1 MEGNDGDDTLRGG
14 NGNDELYG
22 GSENGR
28 EDASDGKDTLY
39 GEAGNDEMY
48 GGGGDDT
55 LDGGSGN
62 DELYG
67 GYGKDT
73 LRGGSGRDELYGG
86 EGDDVIDGGSG
97 DDELVGGNG
106 EDVFRFSRSQGDDTI
121 EDFRAGEDKIDLSAF
136 TNISDIDDRDL
147 RITVLGDGVEIDL
160 PGSGTIEL
168 EGVSTGLDA
177 DDFIFAKDSG
187 GDGGGDGD
195 SDGDGD
201 DDGDDDDDTDT
212 PVVGDADPD
221 RLHGTPGPD
230 NLNGGGGNDVLYGSR
245 GNDTL
250 TGGAGVDSYEGGPG
264 DDILV
269 VDYADFTDGKAAPN
283 TGDRTVAPV
292 IDGGPGSDTLSFAD
306 FRDVDGDGDGV
317 MITATGQVTYRR
329 MKTDDTDDSNG
340 VIAAGL
346 FRGIEHFI
354 GSRYDDVI
362 MGTAGD
368 DIIEGGAGQ
377 DNLNGG
383 TGMDTVSYRS
393 SSSSVTIR
401 LAADGTATNGLKGHA
416 AGDTLENFENI
427 IGSAHDDILTG
438 NASNNVIE
446 GLAGAD
452 TLDGGAGID
461 TLSYVSSNAAV
472 TIDLNQGTGDFDDN
486 TNTIKTA
493 SGGHAAGDKIRY
505 ESFENVRGSAF
516 GDSITGDNNNNVLDG
531 GPGGDRL
538 NGDDEAANGFDIVTY
553 ANAAAG
559 VTVDLS
565 SVSESNGVITIR
577 NGSGRGEARGDTF
590 IDIERFVGSNHD
602 DFFYAG
608 PEDDHITG
616 GVGTDTISYERS
628 ARYAVVVDISGDAAQ
643 TGDGSAG
650 VSGRP
655 TTYNPYEMGD
665 TLLGFEN
672 IIGTNVSSSATKR
685 DRGSGTAFHDEL
697 TGDPGPNRIEGRGG
711 DDRLVG
717 GDGDDTLIG
726 GRGDDRL
733 QGDGGRDTFVF
744 SRGDGDDTITSG
756 DFTGGASGDILDL
769 SAFGRG
775 FYITAQV
782 DGDGNVTNENVIRI
796 SSSQEINVGTAI
808 TGLNEA
814 NFRFNN
820 DGNDSI
826 TGTSGVNYIWGGAG
840 NDRINGGNGNDRLH
854 GGRGDDVI
862 NGQAGADVLNG
873 GEGGETNGDTL
884 SYAGS
889 PRGATT
895 GDNPNPRTG
904 VTVTLNSNP
913 DAGMNTNTHAEGD
926 TFADGGGNFENLIG
940 SSHDDMLTG
949 DGQGNVIEGGSG
961 NDTLAGGDGADTLKG
976 GSGNDVI
983 DEGSNDDSSDKV
995 EGGSGRDRLVGYG
1008 TGLTGDFL
1016 SYEGSSSG
1024 VTIDLSETT
1033 STTNPVVRLST
1044 EGQSDVFSITHIKVS
1059 RGDAAGDIATGF
1071 NNIIGG
1077 RGADT
1082 LTGNDSANILRGM
1095 GGNDTLKGGGGDDT
1109 LEGGPGRD
1117 TLEGGGGGE
1126 AAGDIATYAN
1136 ATAGITLDL
1145 SGGNASTGDA
1155 AGDTFEDIERYVGSS
1170 YDDTFIA
1177 GRSAD
1182 NIDGGADGSDTVSYI
1197 RSNVGVM
1204 VTLDGTANETGGY
1217 AAGDTLAENIVNIIG
1232 SNFADTLTAASGGS
1246 AITGGRGD
1254 DTLTGGAGSD
1264 TFVFASGDG
1273 DDEINQ
1279 FTITGGQDKID
1290 LSAFNSIASMDDL
1303 KDDIS
1308 DRGGDIEIDLP
1319 NGGELRLNAPTGFN
1333 NTDNDF
1339 HGLIPDNFI
1348 FYTKKISGSIGDRF
1362 NNEINGTSGAN
1373 TLYGEGGKDTI
1384 NGGAGDDEIYGGED
1398 NDTLNGGAGNDWLDG
1413 GPGDDRF
1420 VFEPGHGDD
1429 YIMDFETT
1437 RDKIDLSAFKNDAGE
1452 ALIGSVTIPEAEN
1465 GIIVIDLTSYEGG
1478 GTITIFD
1485 SAIVVGD
1492 FVLM

>member
-1 MEGNDGDDTLRGG
+1 MLYGG

-22 GSENGR
+22 GT
-28 EDASDGKDTLY
+28 EDASDDANDGQDMLY

-67 GYGKDT
+67 GGGKDT
-73 LRGGSGRDELYGG
+73 LMGGSGRDEINGG
-86 EGDDVIDGGSG
+86 DGDDTIDGGSG
-97 DDELVGGNG
+97 DDDLTGGEG
-106 EDVFRFSRSQGDDTI
+106 QDTFRFARNGGDDTI
-121 EDFRAGEDKIDLSAF
+121 EDFIAGEDKIDLRAF
-136 TNISDIDDRDL
+136 TNISGFDDSDL
-147 RITVLGDGVEIDL
+147 RITERSGDVEIDL

-168 EGVSTGLDA
+168 EDVSGLSA
-177 DDFIFAKDSG
+177 DDFIFVGDSS
-187 GDGGGDGD
+187 GDDDGDGD
-195 SDGDGD
+195 GDGDGD
-201 DDGDDDDDTDT
+201 DDDDSGT

-221 RLHGTPGPD
+221 RLHGTAGAD

-264 DDILV
+264 DDTLV
-269 VDYADFTDGKAAPN
+269 VDYADFTDGKATNP
-283 TGDRTVAPV
+283 GDRTDAGV

-317 MITATGQVTYRR
+317 RIQGTFIRYKGNIATDILGVGTGSDGITGSVFI
-329 MKTDDTDDSNG
+329 N
-340 VIAAGL
+340 
-346 FRGIEHFI
+346 IEHFI
-354 GSRYDDVI
+354 GSRYDDDI
-362 MGTAGD
+362 TGTTGN

-377 DNLNGG
+377 DELDGG
-383 TGMDTVSYRS
+383 AGTMDTVSYRS

-401 LAADGTATNGLKGHA
+401 LAAAGSPTNGLKGHA

-531 GPGGDRL
+531 GPGGDQL
-538 NGDDEAANGFDIVTY
+538 NGDDEAADDGFDIVTY

-577 NGSGRGEARGDTF
+577 NSSGQGDARGDTF

-608 PEDDHITG
+608 PNPDYITG
-616 GVGTDTISYERS
+616 GGGTDTISYERS
-628 ARYAVVVDISGDAAQ
+628 TRAAVVVDIPNTDVDTNTQ
-643 TGDGSAG
+643 TGNGSLGITPPLAN
-650 VSGRP
+650 
-655 TTYNPYEMGD
+655 YKPYETGD

-672 IIGTNVSSSATKR
+672 IIGTNVSTDATKVN
-685 DRGSGTAFHDEL
+685 GTGDGFHDVL
-697 TGDPGPNRIEGRGG
+697 TGNGSANVIEGRGG
-711 DDRLVG
+711 NDMISG
-717 GDGDDTLIG
+717 GEGDDTLIG
-726 GRGDDRL
+726 GRGDDTL
-733 QGDGGRDTFVF
+733 TGDGGRDTFVF
-744 SRGDGDDTITSG
+744 SRGDGDDTITG
-756 DFTGGASGDILDL
+756 FDPTATGDILDL

-854 GGRGDDVI
+854 GGSGDDVI
-862 NGQAGADVLNG
+862 NGQAGGDTLDG
-873 GEGGETNGDTL
+873 GAGTDTL

-889 PRGATT
+889 PQARDEG
-895 GDNPNPRTG
+895 NNIIRNKG
-904 VTVTLNSNP
+904 VTVTLGGGPADVAANR
-913 DAGMNTNTHAEGD
+913 GTYAEGD
-926 TFADGGGNFENLIG
+926 MIGANFENLIG
-940 SSHDDMLTG
+940 SSYDDMLTG
-949 DGQGNVIEGGSG
+949 DTQPNVIEGGSG
-961 NDTLAGGDGADTLKG
+961 NDIIMGGGSSEGIMLNTLKG
-976 GSGNDVI
+976 GSGSDVI
-983 DEGSNDDSSDKV
+983 TGGGNSKV
-995 EGGSGRDRLVGYG
+995 EGGSQSDRLIGSP
-1008 TGLTGDFL
+1008 GDFL
-1016 SYEGSSSG
+1016 SYEGSGSA
-1024 VTIDLSETT
+1024 VTVDLNDI
-1033 STTNPVVRLST
+1033 TNRVLTPAEVTRFNGDGSASLA
-1044 EGQSDVFSITHIKVS
+1044 IIKVS
-1059 RGDAAGDIATGF
+1059 RGDATGDIATGF
-1071 NNIIGG
+1071 NNIIGSC
-1077 RGADT
+1077 GADT
-1082 LTGNDSANILRGM
+1082 LTGNSEANMLRGM
-1095 GGNDTLKGGGGDDT
+1095 GGNDTLKGGGGNDT

-1117 TLEGGGGGE
+1117 KLEGG
-1126 AAGDIATYAN
+1126 AGTADIATYAN

-1254 DTLTGGAGSD
+1254 DTLTGAAGSD

-1339 HGLIPDNFI
+1339 HGLTPDNFI

-1362 NNEINGTSGAN
+1362 NNEINGTSSAN
-1373 TLYGEGGKDTI
+1373 TLYGEDGKDTI